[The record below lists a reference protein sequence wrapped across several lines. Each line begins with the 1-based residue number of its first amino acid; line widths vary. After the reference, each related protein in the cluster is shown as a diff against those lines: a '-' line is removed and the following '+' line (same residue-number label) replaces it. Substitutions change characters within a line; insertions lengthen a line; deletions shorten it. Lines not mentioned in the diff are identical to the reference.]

1 MFFIFRIRLIFINF
15 IWLVFFF
22 LKKKSFVATVKKDP
36 DVLKILGIKDKSA
49 KANNLALMKA
59 QSRKNNTARD
69 MPNDV
74 IIFTNNEDK
83 LQINNKNEDKE
94 QIIKDKKLP
103 NDNSLDKPS
112 IAENTTV
119 FTIPFDEPQSAVG
132 ALSTS
137 TGFITLKRPKLTS
150 AQHKSQP
157 VVTTTAQRV
166 PAKPTRA
173 QTINTTSSINR
184 DAGTGTGEC
193 DSKPSQQ

>member
-1 MFFIFRIRLIFINF
+1 M
-15 IWLVFFF
+15 
-22 LKKKSFVATVKKDP
+22 
-36 DVLKILGIKDKSA
+36 LKILGIKDKSA
-49 KANNLALMKA
+49 KANNLALMKT
-59 QSRKNNTARD
+59 QSRKINNARD
-69 MPNDV
+69 MQNDV

-83 LQINNKNEDKE
+83 LDKLQINDKNEDKE

-103 NDNSLDKPS
+103 LNDNSLDKPS
-112 IAENTTV
+112 ITEDTTA
-119 FTIPFDEPQSAVG
+119 FTIPFDEPQNAVG

-137 TGFITLKRPKLTS
+137 TGFVTLKRPKLTS

-157 VVTTTAQRV
+157 VITTTAQRV